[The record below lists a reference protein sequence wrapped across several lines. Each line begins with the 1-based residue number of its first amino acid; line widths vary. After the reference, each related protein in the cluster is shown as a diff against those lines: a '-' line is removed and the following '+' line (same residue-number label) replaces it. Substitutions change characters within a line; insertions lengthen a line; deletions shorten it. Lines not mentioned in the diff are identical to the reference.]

1 MSLYNRI
8 KTLILYSRTRGIVLL
23 FFGILLKSTV
33 EVIGVASITPFVSVM
48 VNPAIVHTNVY
59 LNSIYQYFEFKNT
72 TSFLNYLGF
81 LTLVL
86 LLLTNILSATMEW
99 MIIRFSKVMEYRLS
113 TQLMTKYLS
122 NTYAFFLENNSSK
135 FGKNIISE
143 VQRCIDGV
151 IFPLMVAISR
161 TMTVL
166 FIVSLLIVVEPYAA
180 ISMSVLFGGGYV
192 LIFVFVRKR
201 LFELGRLSSESMLN
215 RFKTI
220 NEAFLG
226 VKDIKLRGIENK
238 FINRYNKSAKRQ
250 AHYYV
255 YQHVVST
262 IPRYVLDS
270 LAFGGVVLVMLFLV
284 NQGNSSQNIIPIVA
298 LYAVAGYRL
307 IPALQ
312 NIYSSIVTLK
322 FNTPALKILTD
333 DLRSDDFHNKYEKVD
348 LPLLKFREGLNL
360 KSVSYKFSNTDQYA
374 INNISINIK
383 PNTTIGIVGSTG
395 SGKTTLVDIIL
406 GLLINNSGQLIIDNV
421 ELKQSNIHLWQKKI
435 GYMPQNIFLIDDTVS
450 ANIAFGLNTDEIELD
465 RVINAAR
472 VANLHDFIVELPD
485 GYDTKIGEQGAR
497 LSGGERQRIGIA
509 RTLYN
514 NPEIIVLD
522 EGTSSLDTVTES
534 IVMDAIHSLSDE
546 KTIILIA
553 HRLSTVKDCDIIYL
567 LHDGEIEDF
576 GTYDELIMKSQK
588 FKKMTGDNNIIL

>member
-238 FINRYNKSAKRQ
+238 FINRYNKSA
-250 AHYYV
+250 
-255 YQHVVST
+255 
-262 IPRYVLDS
+262 
-270 LAFGGVVLVMLFLV
+270 
-284 NQGNSSQNIIPIVA
+284 
-298 LYAVAGYRL
+298 
-307 IPALQ
+307 
-312 NIYSSIVTLK
+312 
-322 FNTPALKILTD
+322 
-333 DLRSDDFHNKYEKVD
+333 
-348 LPLLKFREGLNL
+348 
-360 KSVSYKFSNTDQYA
+360 
-374 INNISINIK
+374 
-383 PNTTIGIVGSTG
+383 
-395 SGKTTLVDIIL
+395 
-406 GLLINNSGQLIIDNV
+406 
-421 ELKQSNIHLWQKKI
+421 
-435 GYMPQNIFLIDDTVS
+435 
-450 ANIAFGLNTDEIELD
+450 
-465 RVINAAR
+465 
-472 VANLHDFIVELPD
+472 
-485 GYDTKIGEQGAR
+485 
-497 LSGGERQRIGIA
+497 
-509 RTLYN
+509 
-514 NPEIIVLD
+514 
-522 EGTSSLDTVTES
+522 
-534 IVMDAIHSLSDE
+534 
-546 KTIILIA
+546 
-553 HRLSTVKDCDIIYL
+553 
-567 LHDGEIEDF
+567 
-576 GTYDELIMKSQK
+576 
-588 FKKMTGDNNIIL
+588 